1 MTKNRTLFRIS
12 FLVFLLTGIGCSTV
26 QPVLVERPISFGETR
41 KELTVGYLQDRYGLP
56 GTDARIRPRMIV
68 LHWTAIPTLE
78 GSLEAFEPERLPGA
92 RGDIQAAGAL
102 NVSAHYLIDRDGTI
116 YHLMPD
122 TIMARHTIGLNHC
135 AIGIENVGGTP
146 QTPLTREQME
156 SNKWL
161 VRELARKYPIEYLI
175 GHYEYTAFEGHP
187 LWLEKDAG
195 YRTEKTDPGADFMKR
210 IRRSLKDLKFK
221 PVPETLGQ

>member
-1 MTKNRTLFRIS
+1 MKHLQAFRIPAGI
-12 FLVFLLTGIGCSTV
+12 LFLLVLGCSSYRPTV
-26 QPVLVERPISFGETR
+26 VERPIPFGETR
-41 KELTVGYLQDRYGLP
+41 QELTRQYLRQRYDLP
-56 GTDARIRPRMIV
+56 GEDPGIEPRMIV
-68 LHWTAIPTLE
+68 LHWTAIPTLQ

-92 RGDIQAAGAL
+92 RGDIQSAGAL

-122 TIMARHTIGLNHC
+122 TVMARHTIGLNHC

-146 QTPLTREQME
+146 ETPLTEAQFA
-156 SNKWL
+156 SNAWL
-161 VRELARKYPIEYLI
+161 VRQLADTYPIEYLI

-195 YRTEKTDPGADFMKR
+195 YRTEKTDPGPEFMR
-210 IRRSLKDLKFK
+210 NMRRTLKDLAFK
-221 PVPETLGQ
+221 PVPETP